1 MFDNFKPKEK
11 ENKTMADVAKKT
23 NEISLAGAQNLV
35 NSVKDGLALINKGYL
50 AIAPDVAK
58 LYDCK
63 GYKALG
69 YKNFDELCKLEFGMS
84 HGTTVGIRK
93 VFDKFGSVSKEN
105 KYSIP
110 EKYAEYGY
118 TKLLLMTDKKFD
130 EVGINPLEAF
140 TPDMTIGEMQS
151 ALKEKL
157 EDKAEK
163 QDKNA
168 IDTTAKEIEDA
179 ERATKAMQDY
189 YDEVLKGDEGA
200 EDVEASPID
209 RANEIIEL
217 VKQLQSEVNLKPEKM
232 ALFDAVIANMKEIK
246 KLVK

>member
-1 MFDNFKPKEK
+1 
-11 ENKTMADVAKKT
+11 MADVAKKT

-157 EDKAEK
+157 EDKADK
-163 QDKNA
+163 QDKTA

-189 YDEVLKGDEGA
+189 YDEVLEGDEGVLPLDEVA
-200 EDVEASPID
+200 QGIINDVKSLRD
-209 RANEIIEL
+209 R
-217 VKQLQSEVNLKPEKM
+217 VDLKPEKM

>member
-1 MFDNFKPKEK
+1 
-11 ENKTMADVAKKT
+11 MAELAKKN

-50 AIAPDVAK
+50 SIAPDVAK

-157 EDKAEK
+157 EDKADK
-163 QDKNA
+163 QDKTA
-168 IDTTAKEIEDA
+168 IDTTAKEVEDA

-189 YDEVLKGDEGA
+189 YDEVLEGDEGA
-200 EDVEASPID
+200 LPLDEVAQGIINDVKSLRD
-209 RANEIIEL
+209 R
-217 VKQLQSEVNLKPEKM
+217 VDLKPEKM